1 MILELGLSCG
11 LQTGGKRHF
20 LSEAAS
26 LWYKDRALFIFVSV
40 DRFPFSVS
48 HSYQLA

>member
-1 MILELGLSCG
+1 MIPELGLSCG
-11 LQTGGKRHF
+11 LQTGGKGHF
-20 LSEAAS
+20 LLEAAL

-40 DRFPFSVS
+40 ERFLSSVS